1 MTYVEGAWEAI
12 RVCDNHR
19 GTQYQG
25 PLGSDDCV
33 MDELAKSKNTPGT
46 DAAFDL
52 LGRVAVDP
60 ESDERYPSGTV
71 LIPADSPDASKLMS
85 RAINERKPMAIVF
98 PDGSD
103 VVARPPSATGAVL
116 LAVLVLLW
124 LADHLR
130 RKRDR
135 PTFVPREWVTEFH
148 AAGSAGATRVAA

>member
-1 MTYVEGAWEAI
+1 ME
-12 RVCDNHR
+12 
-19 GTQYQG
+19 
-25 PLGSDDCV
+25 
-33 MDELAKSKNTPGT
+33 ELAKSKNTPGT

-52 LGRVAVDP
+52 LSRVAVDP
-60 ESDERYPSGTV
+60 ESEERYPSGTV

-85 RAINERKPMAIVF
+85 RAIDERKPMAIVF

-103 VVARPPSATGAVL
+103 VVARPPAATGPALIVVL
-116 LAVLVLLW
+116 SLLW

-148 AAGSAGATRVAA
+148 AAGSAGKPYLVA

>member
-1 MTYVEGAWEAI
+1 ME
-12 RVCDNHR
+12 
-19 GTQYQG
+19 
-25 PLGSDDCV
+25 
-33 MDELAKSKNTPGT
+33 ELTKSNNSPGT

-52 LGRVAVDP
+52 LSRVALDP

-71 LIPADSPDASKLMS
+71 LIPADSPDASALMS
-85 RAINERKPMAIVF
+85 RAINERKPIAIVF

-103 VVARPPSATGAVL
+103 VVARPPAATGAAL
-116 LAVLVLLW
+116 LVVVGLLW

-148 AAGSAGATRVAA
+148 AAGPAAEPHLVA

>member
-1 MTYVEGAWEAI
+1 
-12 RVCDNHR
+12 
-19 GTQYQG
+19 
-25 PLGSDDCV
+25 
-33 MDELAKSKNTPGT
+33 MDLDKGKNTPGT

-52 LGRVAVDP
+52 LGQVAVDP

-85 RAINERKPMAIVF
+85 RAIDERKPMAIVF

-103 VVARPPSATGAVL
+103 VVARPPAATGASLLVVL
-116 LAVLVLLW
+116 SLLW

-148 AAGSAGATRVAA
+148 ASGSADRPQLVA

>member
-1 MTYVEGAWEAI
+1 MEE
-12 RVCDNHR
+12 
-19 GTQYQG
+19 
-25 PLGSDDCV
+25 LGQ
-33 MDELAKSKNTPGT
+33 SKNTAGT

-60 ESDERYPSGTV
+60 QSDERYPTGTV
-71 LIPADSPDASKLMS
+71 LIPADSPDASLLMS
-85 RAINERKPMAIVF
+85 RAINERKPIAIVF

-103 VVARPPSATGAVL
+103 VVARPPTATGAAL
-116 LAVLVLLW
+116 LVVIGLLW

-148 AAGSAGATRVAA
+148 AAESSAEPQLVA